1 MKMQKEQLIAMLEDM
16 LSAIKMDDS
25 FEGSVNYTIMDE
37 DLGPGEF
44 EVGAFYRVGNSM
56 GQGGAVVIPGK
67 PEPAL
72 EDWEMDLQT
81 NMEITRQEMERV
93 MEEEDAAEAHRVA

>member
-16 LSAIKMDDS
+16 LTAVKMDDS
-25 FEGSVNYTIMDE
+25 FEGSVQYTVMDD

-56 GQGGAVVIPGK
+56 GQGGAVVIPVK
-67 PEPAL
+67 ETAHDERQL
-72 EDWEMDLQT
+72 EDWELDLQT
-81 NMEITRQEMERV
+81 EMEITRQEMQRV
-93 MEEEDAAEAHRVA
+93 MDEEDALNA